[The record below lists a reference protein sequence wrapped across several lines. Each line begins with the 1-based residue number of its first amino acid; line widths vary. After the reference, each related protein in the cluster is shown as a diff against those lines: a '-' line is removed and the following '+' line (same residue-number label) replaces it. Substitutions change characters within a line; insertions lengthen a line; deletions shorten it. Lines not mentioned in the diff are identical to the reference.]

1 MPNHFKLANAVMQQD
16 RNNHAED
23 APTARV
29 PDTNWREELL
39 KNSSIEEAEP
49 TKDSAQ
55 TGKSTETDQQ
65 AS

>member
-1 MPNHFKLANAVMQQD
+1 MPTTLNLQTLLCN
-16 RNNHAED
+16 RTETNHAED
-23 APTARV
+23 TPTARV

>member
-1 MPNHFKLANAVMQQD
+1 MQQD